1 MPSPDQVFACYGELA
16 GTVARMLELARDRRW
31 DTLPGLDARC
41 THLFGQLRE
50 MEAEEEAEDFSSG
63 DRCRLAALASRIR
76 ADQEALTS
84 LVRPQFVRL
93 VQRMAELQR
102 PA

>member
-41 THLFGQLRE
+41 TRLFGQLRE
-50 MEAEEEAEDFSSG
+50 MEADDFSSSE
-63 DRCRLAALASRIR
+63 RCRLAALASRIR
-76 ADQEALTS
+76 ADQEALTT

-93 VQRMAELQR
+93 AQRMAELQR